1 MDKTDS
7 IQTLSALA
15 SGDTPVLEALVR
27 MTVDTMEYCDLDPR
41 SYFLVRIAGLA
52 AMDASPYSYLLNVA
66 VAADVLEPDDL
77 RGLLIALAPVIGTA
91 RTTSA
96 AANMLRAFASGM
108 EMEQAVA
115 DLDRQMEAVKAR
127 SRQRAA

>member
-1 MDKTDS
+1 MDKTES

-15 SGDTPVLEALVR
+15 AGDTPVLEALVK

-41 SYFLVRIAGLA
+41 SYFLVRLAGLA

-96 AANMLRAFASGM
+96 AGNMLRAFASGM

-115 DLDRQMEAVKAR
+115 DLDRKMEAAR
-127 SRQRAA
+127 VRGRQQAA